1 MISLTFNVSDHIAQ
15 LIGDQLIELNALS
28 VSFNDSDL
36 NTENEIAIF
45 GENPDDHER
54 YWKNTKVISLFNPE
68 TNIELLNKKLHKKF
82 NIYQHQIEVEKLKN
96 IDWVKETQSQFKPI
110 QINEKIWIIPSWHKI
125 QNQSV
130 INIHLDPGLA
140 FGTGSH
146 PTTKLCLDWLSE
158 IELTNK
164 SILDYGCGS
173 GILAIAAKK
182 LGSAYTIGVDI
193 DPQAIIAS
201 NQNAE
206 KNNVN
211 EINFL
216 QSNNSIDEKFDVV
229 LANILSSTLKVLA
242 PIISSKCND
251 NGKIALSGILKTQ
264 EKEIRE
270 IYANDFIFNESL
282 YQDGWVC
289 MTANKKS

>member
-68 TNIELLNKKLHKKF
+68 TNIELLIKKLHKKF

-140 FGTGSH
+140 FGTWSH

-289 MTANKKS
+289 ITANKKS

>member
-68 TNIELLNKKLHKKF
+68 TNIELLIKKLHKKF

-206 KNNVN
+206 KNNVH

>member
-1 MISLTFNVSDHIAQ
+1 VISLTFNVSDHIAQ

-68 TNIELLNKKLHKKF
+68 TNIELLIKKLHKKF

>member
-1 MISLTFNVSDHIAQ
+1 VISLTFNVSDHIAQ

-68 TNIELLNKKLHKKF
+68 TNIELLIKKLHKKF

-206 KNNVN
+206 KNNVH

-289 MTANKKS
+289 ITANKKS

>member
-68 TNIELLNKKLHKKF
+68 TNIELLIKKLHKKF

-206 KNNVN
+206 KNNVH

-289 MTANKKS
+289 ITANKKS

>member
-68 TNIELLNKKLHKKF
+68 TNIELLIKKLHKKF

-146 PTTKLCLDWLSE
+146 PTTKLCLDWLSK

-289 MTANKKS
+289 ITANKKS

>member
-1 MISLTFNVSDHIAQ
+1 VISLTFNVSDHIAQ

-68 TNIELLNKKLHKKF
+68 TNIELLIKKLHKKF

-289 MTANKKS
+289 ITANKKS

>member
-45 GENPDDHER
+45 GEDPDDHER

-68 TNIELLNKKLHKKF
+68 TNIELLIKKLHKKF

-164 SILDYGCGS
+164 SVLDYGCGS

-229 LANILSSTLKVLA
+229 LANILSSALKVLA

>member
-68 TNIELLNKKLHKKF
+68 TNIELLIKKLHKKF

-206 KNNVN
+206 KNNVH

-270 IYANDFIFNESL
+270 IYANDFIFNDSF

-289 MTANKKS
+289 ITANKKS

>member
-68 TNIELLNKKLHKKF
+68 TNIELLIKKLHKKF

-242 PIISSKCND
+242 PIISSKCNY

-289 MTANKKS
+289 ITANKKS

>member
-68 TNIELLNKKLHKKF
+68 TNIELLIKKLHKKF

-164 SILDYGCGS
+164 SILDYRCGS

>member
-68 TNIELLNKKLHKKF
+68 TNIELLIKKLHKKF

-289 MTANKKS
+289 ITANKKS

>member
-68 TNIELLNKKLHKKF
+68 TNIELLIKKLHKKF

-193 DPQAIIAS
+193 YPQAIIAS

-289 MTANKKS
+289 ITANKKS

>member
-1 MISLTFNVSDHIAQ
+1 M
-15 LIGDQLIELNALS
+15 
-28 VSFNDSDL
+28 
-36 NTENEIAIF
+36 
-45 GENPDDHER
+45 
-54 YWKNTKVISLFNPE
+54 
-68 TNIELLNKKLHKKF
+68 
-82 NIYQHQIEVEKLKN
+82 
-96 IDWVKETQSQFKPI
+96 
-110 QINEKIWIIPSWHKI
+110 
-125 QNQSV
+125 
-130 INIHLDPGLA
+130 
-140 FGTGSH
+140 
-146 PTTKLCLDWLSE
+146 
-158 IELTNK
+158 
-164 SILDYGCGS
+164 DYGCGS

-206 KNNVN
+206 KNNVH

-264 EKEIRE
+264 EKEIGE

>member
-15 LIGDQLIELNALS
+15 LIGYQLIELNALS

-68 TNIELLNKKLHKKF
+68 TNIELLIKKLHKKF

-289 MTANKKS
+289 ITANKKS

>member
-68 TNIELLNKKLHKKF
+68 TNIELLIKKLHKKF

-206 KNNVN
+206 KNNVH

-216 QSNNSIDEKFDVV
+216 KSNNS
-229 LANILSSTLKVLA
+229 
-242 PIISSKCND
+242 
-251 NGKIALSGILKTQ
+251 
-264 EKEIRE
+264 
-270 IYANDFIFNESL
+270 
-282 YQDGWVC
+282 
-289 MTANKKS
+289 